1 MKKGGEGGSSVWG
14 WYIKRTLTPYFILSC
29 RVLHLPVGC
38 SEVRIRFFFCL
49 VRVWFGFGSW
59 LCSCGSSVLFCFRIF
74 LFYLFVSFSLFLSL
88 FLSLFFFVTFCLS
101 FFLSFSLS
109 FLSFFVFLCCFL
121 SFFLSLFPFFLS
133 LFFFVTFF
141 LTFWSSGLVSLH
153 YCWCF
158 GLGLVWFRVCLQ
170 FFVPNLLVSGFDVI
184 ALVWFLRVFV
194 VVVPYSGLNDDSTG
208 TIRR

>member
-1 MKKGGEGGSSVWG
+1 MRYE
-14 WYIKRTLTPYFILSC
+14 
-29 RVLHLPVGC
+29 
-38 SEVRIRFFFCL
+38 
-49 VRVWFGFGSW
+49 
-59 LCSCGSSVLFCFRIF
+59 
-74 LFYLFVSFSLFLSL
+74 FVSFFVWSGFGLVSVLGCVLVGPLLVCFVFVFFFSISLFLSL
-88 FLSLFFFVTFCLS
+88 SFFLCFSCYFLS

-109 FLSFFVFLCCFL
+109 FLSFFVFLCYFL

-141 LTFWSSGLVSLH
+141 RTFWSSGLVSLH

-158 GLGLVWFRVCLQ
+158 WLGLVWFRVCLH

-184 ALVWFLRVFV
+184 ALVWLLRVFV